1 MRKLID
7 ERGRLFSII
16 SIIDVAVLAVVLL
29 LAAGFYMRFFM
40 LEHTATPTV
49 QTQTV
54 TYTLCVEGVREPSVK
69 ALREGDRIYA
79 NEDNELIG
87 RIVKVEANQAE
98 TLSTKSDG
106 TYEVVTLDERY
117 DILITVEAEGRVS
130 NGKYYMNK
138 TREINRNNSISV
150 YTKYV
155 TFGARVMDIVQ

>member
-16 SIIDVAVLAVVLL
+16 SIIDVAVFAVVLL

-49 QTQTV
+49 QTQKV
-54 TYTLCVEGVREPSVK
+54 TYTLKVEGIREPSVK
-69 ALREGDRIYA
+69 VLREGDKLYA
-79 NEDNELIG
+79 NEDNEFIG
-87 RIVKVEANQAE
+87 TIVKVESKQAE

-106 TYEVVTLDERY
+106 TYEVVPLDERY
-117 DILITVEAEGRVS
+117 DILMTVEADGRVT

-138 TREINRNNSISV
+138 TREINKNNSIGV

-155 TFGARVMDIVQ
+155 TFSARVMDIVQ